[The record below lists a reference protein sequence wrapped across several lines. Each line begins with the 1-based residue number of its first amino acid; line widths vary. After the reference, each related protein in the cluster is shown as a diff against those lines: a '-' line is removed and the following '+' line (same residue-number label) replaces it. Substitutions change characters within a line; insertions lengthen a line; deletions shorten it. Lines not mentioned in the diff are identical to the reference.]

1 MTALPTIAVAVA
13 SFRARHLLEACLASL
28 LPQAQALGA
37 PVVVARDISGG
48 DIDELASAF
57 PTVRFVSAPP
67 QAGIP
72 LLRALAMAEAQGEWT
87 ALTEDHCVADPDW
100 LVRLLAAS
108 NEVQVVGGAMDNAQ
122 RRRLTD
128 WGAFF
133 SEYGLFATGGGTP
146 DHPAITGANV
156 AYRRDVIDQVLKLAN
171 QGEWENVIHAS
182 LASHGNRLRFAP
194 EARVSQNLRYV
205 INDFCRD
212 RFEHGHDYARRRL
225 QDEGGRRWLYLP
237 GALLLSPL
245 QTLRVAR
252 ATDPRNHGVFL
263 RALPFTFAFLA
274 SWSLGEAVGY
284 WRGAGRKEP
293 NPSLAGK
300 KL

>member
-1 MTALPTIAVAVA
+1 MTPLPTIAVAVA
-13 SFRARHLLEACLASL
+13 SLRARPLLEACLASL
-28 LPQAQALGA
+28 VPQAQALGA
-37 PVVVARDISGG
+37 PVVVARDIARG
-48 DIDELASAF
+48 DIDELTRAY
-57 PTVRFVSAPP
+57 PVVQFVPAPAQSP
-67 QAGIP
+67 IP
-72 LLRALAMAEAQGEWT
+72 RLRALAMAEAHGAWT

-100 LVRLLAAS
+100 LVRLLAAG
-108 NEVQVVGGAMDNAQ
+108 NQVQVVGGAMDNAQ

-133 SEYGLFATGGGTP
+133 SEYGLFATGGGSH
-146 DHPAITGANV
+146 DRPAITGANV
-156 AYRRDVIDQVLKLAN
+156 AYRRDVIDQVLELAN

-182 LASHGNRLRFAP
+182 LASHGNHLRFAP
-194 EARVSQNLRYV
+194 EARIFQNLRYV
-205 INDFCRD
+205 FNDFCRD

-284 WRGAGRKEP
+284 WRGAGPREP
-293 NPSLAGK
+293 DPIPAGK